1 MQTDLAG
8 KRIVIMEDEAIALM
22 SLRKICIKAGMEV
35 VGIAGNGK
43 DGVEIALREKPDI
56 VMTDI
61 SMPILSGIDAA
72 LQILDQLP
80 VCMVFLSAHVEEAA
94 TNRVASLGIHG
105 YLLKPISAADLIPAL
120 IAAYENCQQGQTL
133 ADLGKEK

>member
-1 MQTDLAG
+1 MQTELAG

-22 SLRKICIKAGMEV
+22 SLRKICFKAGMEV
-35 VGIAGNGK
+35 VGVAVNGK

-61 SMPILSGIDAA
+61 SMPVMNGIEAA

-94 TNRVASLGIHG
+94 LHKVAKLGIHG
-105 YLLKPISAADLIPAL
+105 YLLKPISAFDLIPAL
-120 IAAYENCQQGQTL
+120 AVAYENCQQGKTL
-133 ADLGKEK
+133 ADQIP